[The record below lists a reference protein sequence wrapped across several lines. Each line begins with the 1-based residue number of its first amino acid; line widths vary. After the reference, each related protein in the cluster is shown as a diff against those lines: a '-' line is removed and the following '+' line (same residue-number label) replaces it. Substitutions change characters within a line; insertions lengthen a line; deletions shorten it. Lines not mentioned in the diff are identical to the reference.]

1 MKKAIR
7 FSAAMIAFAMA
18 AMQITS
24 FSAFA
29 EEVSAEE
36 QTIYTGECG
45 EDGDNITWTYD
56 VTTKTMTFS
65 GTGAMKTYAKD
76 HGRIAYPE
84 WVCGSLGNIYEA
96 TEVIFEEGITDV
108 KAIDYYFFKGTP
120 TVKGSEFAITI
131 PESVTS
137 MDFSYMPTGIKL
149 CGKYG
154 SWFYYHAD
162 PNYFYGTGVAEKE
175 YISTSGES
183 ETGFKWDFDYVTRIL
198 TIDGTDAIGED
209 GRYARSEISPIFDK
223 YAKAI
228 VIGKDFIVPTD
239 EKKDENYWCGNGDIP
254 VGDYIFAWVCSL
266 GQDAEKES
274 EVGKIYCYKDSN
286 FANVYEPLK
295 EYYDAELLNTLE
307 LPHIYNGRVVYID
320 DPDETLVGDVNLD
333 GKVDLTDAIWLSKH
347 TASIVQLTDAQKAIA
362 DCDGDGSV
370 TDADVTTLMEYLM
383 FQIPSL
389 PYQA

>member
-7 FSAAMIAFAMA
+7 FSAAIIAFAMA

-65 GTGAMKTYAKD
+65 GTGAMKTYVKD
-76 HGRIAYPE
+76 LVVVDYPE
-84 WVCGSLGNIYEA
+84 WVCGSFSDIYDA
-96 TEVIFEEGITDV
+96 KHVVFEEGITDL
-108 KAIDYYFFKGTP
+108 KTINDYFFSEDTSGCTM
-120 TVKGSEFAITI
+120 TV

-137 MDFSYMPTGIKL
+137 MDLSVMPTGIKMY
-149 CGKYG
+149 GKYG
-154 SWFYYHAD
+154 SWFYYQMNPNIFHA
-162 PNYFYGTGVAEKE
+162 TGVAENE
-175 YISTSGES
+175 YIPSNGIS
-183 ETGFKWDFDYVTRIL
+183 ETGFEWHFDYVTRIL
-198 TIDGTDAIGED
+198 TIDGTDAIGEN
-209 GRYARSEISPIFDK
+209 GYYACTKITPIYLY
-223 YAKAI
+223 YAKTI
-228 VIGKDFIVPTD
+228 VIGKDFILPANE
-239 EKKDENYWCGNGDIP
+239 EKDANYWDVPGGSYVYKWALKP
-254 VGDYIFAWVCSL
+254 SL
-266 GQDAEKES
+266 YEMKNYYPYWYKMNM
-274 EVGKIYCYKDSN
+274 VYCYSDSN
-286 FANVYEPLK
+286 FANTYEALREAYESDYFQSLAYPDRY
-295 EYYDAELLNTLE
+295 E
-307 LPHIYNGRVVYID
+307 GRVVYID

-333 GKVDLTDAIWLSKH
+333 GKVDLTDAIWLNKH